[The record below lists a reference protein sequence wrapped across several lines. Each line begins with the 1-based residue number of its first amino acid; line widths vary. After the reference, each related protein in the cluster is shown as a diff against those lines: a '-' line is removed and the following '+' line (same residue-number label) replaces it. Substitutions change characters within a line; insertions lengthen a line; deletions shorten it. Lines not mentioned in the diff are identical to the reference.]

1 MKEGR
6 KEEGR
11 VRLRGKKEEAVMAM
25 ALGMHELEAIGESG
39 AGCAGWMDGE
49 VVSSA
54 LTEESS
60 PTSRWSQPRSRRS
73 DSL

>member
-1 MKEGR
+1 
-6 KEEGR
+6 
-11 VRLRGKKEEAVMAM
+11 MAM

-39 AGCAGWMDGE
+39 AGCGGWMDGE

-54 LTEESS
+54 LMEESN